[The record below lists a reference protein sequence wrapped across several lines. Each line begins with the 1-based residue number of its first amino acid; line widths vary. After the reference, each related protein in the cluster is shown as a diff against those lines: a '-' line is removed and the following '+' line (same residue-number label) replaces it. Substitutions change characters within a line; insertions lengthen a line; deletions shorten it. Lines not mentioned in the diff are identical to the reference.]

1 MRLELL
7 HLADTTRV
15 GPRAWNVVNPCLV
28 NSILACATHAW
39 TFNGRAQRSFVVVP
53 GPDVTCMYGEGYF
66 SCFRIRIIRAR
77 VYRELCARPR
87 FQNAIAAIPR
97 CQSEIAHGPTRTLYK
112 VITSCNNLAN
122 GYFPANLPS
131 YLTFN

>member
-1 MRLELL
+1 M
-7 HLADTTRV
+7 
-15 GPRAWNVVNPCLV
+15 VVHG
-28 NSILACATHAW
+28 S
-39 TFNGRAQRSFVVVP
+39 
-53 GPDVTCMYGEGYF
+53 DVKCMYGKGYS
-66 SCFRIRIIRAR
+66 SCSRIRIIRAR
-77 VYRELCARPR
+77 GYRELCARPR

-131 YLTFN
+131 YLTLNRKFVVSQLGKTDFEYGQYVISRLQ